1 MDYKELLK
9 KLKKYAKKQN
19 LAFHWETTRGKGGHG
34 TVHLGDKLTVVPTAK
49 GELKTGT
56 QKAILKQLG
65 VKENDL

>member
-1 MDYKELLK
+1 
-9 KLKKYAKKQN
+9 